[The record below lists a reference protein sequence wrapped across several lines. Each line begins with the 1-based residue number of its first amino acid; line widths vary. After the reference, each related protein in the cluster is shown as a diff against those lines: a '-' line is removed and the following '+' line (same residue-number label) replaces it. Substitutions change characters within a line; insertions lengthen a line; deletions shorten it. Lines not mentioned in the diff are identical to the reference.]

1 MSEELFSPSWYRVA
15 ALKPRLRSHTRIH
28 QHRYR
33 GETWYILQDSVTGRH
48 HRFTSVAY
56 QVITMMDGQHEVQAI
71 WDAVMSQLGDDAPT
85 QGEMI
90 QLLGQLHAVDA
101 LQCDISPDTEELFR
115 RYQQTERR
123 KWKQRLMTPLAI
135 RLPLFDPDQFLL
147 RYLHW
152 VRPLFSWWAAI
163 TWVVVVGLALLMAG
177 AHWHELTYEI
187 TNQALSPW
195 NLLVLWLVYPLVK
208 GLHELGH
215 AFATRMWGGE
225 VDEIGVLFLV
235 FIPIPY
241 VEASAASAFADKRKR
256 IVVGAAG
263 MIVELFLAAIAL
275 FVWLNVEPGFIHTLA
290 FNVMLIGGISS
301 LLFNGNPLLR
311 FDGYYILA
319 DALEMPN
326 LATRANRYL
335 GYLVER
341 YLFNLE
347 TATYQTS
354 SRKERIWLIGYSVVS
369 YLYRVVI
376 LFAIALFVAGEFFII
391 GVLLAAWTV
400 ITQLLLPI
408 LKLAKHVLTGDRL
421 RPQRTRAVTSS
432 AGLLG
437 LMLILLFVIPLPLA
451 TSTEGV
457 VWLPEQARVR
467 TGTNC
472 FVKEILAAR
481 DSVVLK
487 GQPLVSCDDPGLRA
501 NVNKLQA
508 KLQEYQARLDAETV
522 KDLVQAEILQEDLA
536 TTKAELARAQERL
549 EQLEIRSGVAG
560 TFVVPRYQDLV
571 GRYLPQGEVLG
582 YVIDPKLVRV
592 RAVIDQASIGLI
604 RKHTEQIELRLLSQ
618 VGDIISA
625 EIHHEVPAATDQLP
639 SAALGTGF
647 GGPFPV
653 DPKDENHLR
662 TLQKIFQYDLIPAH
676 YLPANVIGTRV
687 KVRFTHDNEPVGF
700 RIYHLFRQMLLRKFD
715 A

>member
-1 MSEELFSPSWYRVA
+1 VSEELFSPSWYRVA
-15 ALKPRLRSHTRIH
+15 NLKPRLRSHTRIH
-28 QHRYR
+28 QHQYR

-48 HRFTSVAY
+48 HRFTPAAY
-56 QVITMMDGQHEVQAI
+56 QVITMMDGQHEVQVI

-163 TWVVVVGLALLMAG
+163 TWVVIVGLAMLMAG
-177 AHWHELTYEI
+177 AHWHELTYDI
-187 TNQALSPW
+187 TTQALSPW

-215 AFATRMWGGE
+215 AFATRIWGGE
-225 VDEIGVLFLV
+225 VHEIGVLFLV

-263 MIVELFLAAIAL
+263 MIVELFLAAMAL
-275 FVWLNVEPGFIHTLA
+275 FIWLNTESGFIHTLA
-290 FNVMLIGGISS
+290 FNVMLIGGVSS

-326 LATRANRYL
+326 LGTRANRYL

-341 YLFNLE
+341 YVFKLE
-347 TATYQTS
+347 NASYQTS
-354 SRKERIWLIGYSVVS
+354 SPKERAWLIGYSVAS

-376 LFAIALFVAGEFFII
+376 IFAIALFVAGEFFII

-408 LKLAKHVLTGDRL
+408 LKLGQHVLTGDRL
-421 RPQRTRAVTSS
+421 RPQRARAITTSV
-432 AGLLG
+432 GLLG
-437 LMLILLFVIPLPLA
+437 LLLILLFVIPLPLA

-467 TGTNC
+467 TDTNC

-481 DSVVLK
+481 DSVVEK
-487 GQPLVSCDDPGLRA
+487 GQPLVSCDDPGLGA
-501 NVNKLQA
+501 NVKMLQA
-508 KLQEYQARLDAETV
+508 KLQEYQARLAAETV
-522 KDLVQAEILQEDLA
+522 KDRVQAEILQEDLA
-536 TTKAELARAQERL
+536 TTRAELARAQERL

-571 GRYLPQGEVLG
+571 GRYLSQGEVVG

-592 RAVIDQASIGLI
+592 RAVIDQAAIGLV
-604 RKHTEQIELRLLSQ
+604 RKRTEQIELRLVSQ
-618 VGDIISA
+618 VGDIINA
-625 EIHHEVPAATDQLP
+625 EIHHEVPAATDELP

-662 TLQKIFQYDLIPAH
+662 TLQKIFQYDLIPAN
-676 YLPANVIGTRV
+676 YLPANVIGSRV

-700 RIYHLFRQMLLRKFD
+700 RVYRLFRQLLLRKFD